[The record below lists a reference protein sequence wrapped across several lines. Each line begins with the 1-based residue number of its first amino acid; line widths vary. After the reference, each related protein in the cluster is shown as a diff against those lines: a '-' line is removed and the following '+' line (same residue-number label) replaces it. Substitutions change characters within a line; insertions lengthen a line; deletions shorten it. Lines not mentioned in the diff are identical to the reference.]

1 MAKWFT
7 IFKFFIG
14 VNMKKFLCMAIFSA
28 FIASVFAYNP
38 QPGGQE
44 LFSLG
49 SPVQLTSAHSA
60 AGSSIFPNCSD
71 SIVQNP
77 ALPSSQERIQLD
89 AGYTMLISSADSSS
103 PFGSAVQLGLIVP
116 TKMFTVSGIVNGV
129 FSTADE
135 MNLGKSLNLKAGLSK
150 KIAEKLS
157 IGINL
162 SSGVFWGADT
172 DWALGADLGVLY
184 DFGSLA
190 FMKDFKIGVSALNL
204 GKYYTKTSIA
214 GIDSSSYSDGFPSAF
229 TLKGGASAVLFDLKG
244 IKGGASVGL
253 TVPTFQNL
261 IMDFGLQFS
270 IKDVAFINLAE
281 KIDIREA
288 ANGYSDFM
296 PSIGLFFKFNFTTN
310 KNEYLKKHNW
320 DTSEMVT
327 GVAWQQKYSTMQVVS
342 GGLNLRLGQKD
353 EQPPVIEIFAGE

>member
-1 MAKWFT
+1 
-7 IFKFFIG
+7 
-14 VNMKKFLCMAIFSA
+14 MKKFLCMAIFSV

-38 QPGGQE
+38 QSGGQE

-89 AGYTMLISSADSSS
+89 AGYTMLFSSSDSSS
-103 PFGSAVQLGLIVP
+103 PFGSAVQLGLI
-116 TKMFTVSGIVNGV
+116 TVSGIVNGV

-150 KIAEKLS
+150 KITEKLS
-157 IGINL
+157 IGLNL
-162 SSGVFWGADT
+162 SSGVFWSANT
-172 DWALGADLGVLY
+172 DWALGADLGALY
-184 DFGSLA
+184 NFGSLS
-190 FMKDFKIGVSALNL
+190 FMKDLKIGVSALNL

-270 IKDVAFINLAE
+270 IKEVVFINLAE

-288 ANGYSDFM
+288 ASGYSDFM

-310 KNEYLKKHNW
+310 KNEYLKS
-320 DTSEMVT
+320 TT
-327 GVAWQQKYSTMQVVS
+327 GTQAKWLQELLGSKSIQQCK
-342 GGLNLRLGQKD
+342 LFPED
-353 EQPPVIEIFAGE
+353 